1 MPDDRF
7 QPHPDQDDAAL
18 AMALAALPLQTPRA
32 DGFAAIAHE
41 LALATPRPDHGDR
54 GRRSTTAWLAL
65 AATLFAAII
74 GVRLLHPRTAFES
87 DAASSDA
94 DTTRRLIEQSQQ
106 LDAVLATIDAR
117 SVPIDAA
124 SAMASVEL
132 ENLIGLTDLQL
143 NAATRDDEAEA
154 LWSRRVEL
162 MTRLAATRSSARFD
176 ALSDNDAAFLQ
187 DASYRID

>member
-7 QPHPDQDDAAL
+7 PPNPDRDDAAL
-18 AMALAALPLQTPRA
+18 ATALRALPLRSPRA
-32 DGFAAIAHE
+32 GGFAALSRE
-41 LALATPRPDHGDR
+41 LALVTPRPDRAFGT
-54 GRRSTTAWLAL
+54 RRVATAWLAL
-65 AATLFAAII
+65 AATLFAAIV
-74 GVRLLHPRTAFES
+74 GVRVLHPQPEAPSR
-87 DAASSDA
+87 DANAS
-94 DTTRRLIEQSQQ
+94 TRELIEQSQQ
-106 LDAVLATIDAR
+106 LDAILAALDAR

-143 NAATRDDEAEA
+143 NATTRNDEAEA

-176 ALSDNDAAFLQ
+176 ALSDNGDAYLQ
-187 DASYRID
+187 RADYRID